1 MNQYCVVVA
10 NGSQAKFF
18 TLENSEF
25 PELESSPTLVE
36 ATTITHPD
44 YISIQK
50 YRPFHGQEGLS
61 AGPTTVVSE
70 NHIQDRNKK
79 FLKTIA
85 KEADKMNKDFNFS
98 EMVLV
103 SQKRLINDLRLAV
116 TDKVK
121 GVHTQELAKDLSKLG
136 PRELHNYLAKEK
148 LLPIRRNPG
157 H

>member
-44 YISIQK
+44 YTAIRK
-50 YRPFHGQEGLS
+50 DRPLHGQEASS
-61 AGPTTVVSE
+61 ARPVTAVSD
-70 NHIQDRNKK
+70 NHIQERNKK

-103 SQKRLINDLRLAV
+103 SQKRLISDLRLAV